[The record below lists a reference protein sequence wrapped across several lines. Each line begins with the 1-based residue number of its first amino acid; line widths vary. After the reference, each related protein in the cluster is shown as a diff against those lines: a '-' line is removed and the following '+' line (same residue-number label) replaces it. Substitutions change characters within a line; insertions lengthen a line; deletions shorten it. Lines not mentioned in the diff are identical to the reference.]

1 MRLWWR
7 PPQKNLNW
15 LGNLE
20 RVPALNFSPFKW
32 LNNMKKLVVSLMA
45 GLAFIG
51 CVNVNVANEEPKA
64 VSEPSMAPVT
74 TVFMAGDSTMSIKHP
89 KDFPETGWGVP
100 FATFFDNTVRVEN
113 RAKNGRSTKTF
124 ITEGRWGKIMDE
136 VKPGDYVFIQFGHND
151 ESIKK
156 QERYTTPE
164 EFKIN
169 LTQFIRET
177 REKNANP
184 ILLSPITRR
193 YFDGD
198 SITLTHS
205 HSPMVVEVAA
215 EQGVAFI
222 DMDPLTRA
230 YFEEMGDE
238 ASTLRFMHIKPNLHP
253 NYPNGVRDNT
263 HTNRLGAREIA
274 QLVLVELKKMDHP
287 LVERLRTPDPKHLK
301 LTY

>member
-1 MRLWWR
+1 
-7 PPQKNLNW
+7 
-15 LGNLE
+15 
-20 RVPALNFSPFKW
+20 
-32 LNNMKKLVVSLMA
+32 MKKLVVSLMA

-100 FATFFDNTVRVEN
+100 FATFFDDTVRVEN

-124 ITEGRWGKIMDE
+124 ITEGLWGKIMDE
-136 VKPGDYVFIQFGHND
+136 IKPGDYVFIQFGHND

-164 EFKIN
+164 EFKTN
-169 LTQFIRET
+169 LVRFIRET
-177 REKNANP
+177 REKDAKP

-198 SITLTHS
+198 NIKLTHT
-205 HSPMVVEVAA
+205 HSPMVVEVAE

-230 YFEEMGDE
+230 HFEEMGDA
-238 ASTLRFMHIKPNLHP
+238 ASTLRFMHIKPKLHP
-253 NYPNGVRDNT
+253 NYPNGVRDDT
-263 HTNRLGAREIA
+263 HTNSLGAREIA
-274 QLVLVELKKMDHP
+274 QLVLVELRKMDHP
-287 LVERLRTPDPKHLK
+287 LVEHLRTPDPKHLK
-301 LTY
+301 LKY